1 MGRLETDHTNY
12 FDVLVV
18 VQKEIFDLEIPETRT
33 KVVVIGSDDLQW
45 SNLVSLLLFNVC
57 ATLFTCAGFQT
68 CAGIRWLK

>member
-18 VQKEIFDLEIPETRT
+18 IQKEIFDLEIPETWT
-33 KVVVIGSDDLQW
+33 KVAIIGSDDLQW

-57 ATLFTCAGFQT
+57 AALFTCAGFQT